1 MSDTTASASPST
13 SASASAAAA
22 PATEQWNITGAVNT
36 ALSAAMARDPKLLVL
51 GEDIADP
58 IGGVW
63 RTFAGLSTTYGT
75 DRVRNTPIS
84 EQAIVGAAI
93 GAALAGYRVVADI
106 MFFDFIAVC
115 LDQLA
120 NHAAKLRYM
129 SGGVSGVP
137 ITVTTTVGSGRFGA
151 QHTQSLEAWLMHT
164 PGVKVVYPTTPE
176 DAAGLMTACIDDDDP
191 CLFIQH
197 SGTLFKKSPKAP
209 SEGPSAGSAP
219 APVPLGRADVK
230 RQGTDVS
237 IVAYGVAVRDAL
249 RAADALAEDGIAAEV
264 VDLRSLV
271 PLDVDTVLASVAKTR
286 RAVVVHAATRFCGPG
301 AEIAAVIGAELFGDL
316 LAPVR
321 RLGAEYVPVPF
332 AAELDPFPSAGSVAD
347 AVRGLVARG

>member
-1 MSDTTASASPST
+1 MSDAATTTAP
-13 SASASAAAA
+13 AAGPAA
-22 PATEQWNITGAVNT
+22 PAAGPAAPAAGPAAEQWNITGAVNA

-63 RTFAGLSTTYGT
+63 RTFAGLSTAYGT
-75 DRVRNTPIS
+75 DRVRNTPIA
-84 EQAIVGAAI
+84 EQAIVGAAV

-106 MFFDFIAVC
+106 MFFDFVAVC

-129 SGGVSGVP
+129 SGGVSAVP
-137 ITVTTTVGSGRFGA
+137 VTVTTTVGSGRFGA
-151 QHTQSLEAWLMHT
+151 QHTQSLEAWLMHV
-164 PGVKVVYPTTPE
+164 PGIKVVYPSTPD
-176 DAAGLMTACIDDDDP
+176 DAAALMAACIDDHDP
-191 CLFIQH
+191 CLFVQH
-197 SGTLFKKSPKAP
+197 SGTMFKKSPK
-209 SEGPSAGSAP
+209 GAP
-219 APVPLGRADVK
+219 APVPLGLADVK
-230 RQGTDVS
+230 REGTDVS

-249 RAADALAEDGIAAEV
+249 RAADTLAAEGIHAEV

-271 PLDVDTVLASVAKTR
+271 PLDTDTVLRSVAKTR

-301 AEIAAVIGAELFGDL
+301 AEVAAVIGAELFGDL
-316 LAPVR
+316 LAPVS

-332 AAELDPFPSAGSVAD
+332 AAELDPFPSAGSVAG
-347 AVRGLVARG
+347 AVRALVNG

>member
-1 MSDTTASASPST
+1 MSDPTAPITPGAPTASAG
-13 SASASAAAA
+13 
-22 PATEQWNITGAVNT
+22 EQWNITGAVNT
-36 ALSAAMARDPKLLVL
+36 ALSAAMAREPKLLVM

-84 EQAIVGAAI
+84 EQAIVGTAI

-176 DAAGLMTACIDDDDP
+176 DAAGLMTTCIDDDDP

-197 SGTLFKKSPKAP
+197 SGTMFKKSPKAP
-209 SEGPSAGSAP
+209 SAAPPEGPAA
-219 APVPLGRADVK
+219 VPLGVADVK
-230 RQGTDVS
+230 RVGTDVS
-237 IVAYGVAVRDAL
+237 IIAYGVAVRDAL
-249 RAADALAEDGIAAEV
+249 RAADTLAGEGISAEV

-271 PLDVDTVLASVAKTR
+271 PLDVDGILASVAKTR

-321 RLGAEYVPVPF
+321 RLGADYVPVPF

-347 AVRGLVARG
+347 AVRGVLAGG

>member
-1 MSDTTASASPST
+1 
-13 SASASAAAA
+13 
-22 PATEQWNITGAVNT
+22 
-36 ALSAAMARDPKLLVL
+36 
-51 GEDIADP
+51 DP

-84 EQAIVGAAI
+84 EQAIVGTAI

-176 DAAGLMTACIDDDDP
+176 DAAGLMTTCIDDDDP

-197 SGTLFKKSPKAP
+197 SGTMFKKSPKAP
-209 SEGPSAGSAP
+209 SAAPPEGPAA
-219 APVPLGRADVK
+219 VPLGVADVK
-230 RQGTDVS
+230 RVGTDVS
-237 IVAYGVAVRDAL
+237 IIAYGVAVRDAL
-249 RAADALAEDGIAAEV
+249 RAADTLAGEGISAEV

-271 PLDVDTVLASVAKTR
+271 PLDVDGILASVAKTR

-301 AEIAAVIGAELFGDL
+301 AEIAAVIGAEQLGPG
-316 LAPVR
+316 APAGGRLRPGALRRRARPVPQRRFRGRRGAGGAGR
-321 RLGAEYVPVPF
+321 RLTRPGW
-332 AAELDPFPSAGSVAD
+332 AAVAGRRRSPSLSPPLASLQPCA
-347 AVRGLVARG
+347 

>member
-1 MSDTTASASPST
+1 MSDTTATTTPGAP
-13 SASASAAAA
+13 AA
-22 PATEQWNITGAVNT
+22 PAAPAAEQWNITGAVNT

-84 EQAIVGAAI
+84 EQAIVGTAI

-151 QHTQSLEAWLMHT
+151 QHTQSLEAWLMHV
-164 PGVKVVYPTTPE
+164 PGIKVVYPTTPE
-176 DAAGLMTACIDDDDP
+176 DAAGLMAACIDDDDP

-197 SGTLFKKSPKAP
+197 SATLFKKSPKMP
-209 SEGPSAGSAP
+209 SP
-219 APVPLGRADVK
+219 APVPLGVADVK
-230 RQGTDVS
+230 REGTDVS
-237 IVAYGVAVRDAL
+237 IIAYGVAVRDAL
-249 RAADALAEDGIAAEV
+249 RAADTLAEEGISAEV

-271 PLDVDTVLASVAKTR
+271 PLDVDGILGSVAKTR

-301 AEIAAVIGAELFGDL
+301 AEIASVIGAELFGDL

-321 RLGAEYVPVPF
+321 RLGADYVPVPF
-332 AAELDPFPSAGSVAD
+332 AAELDPFPSAGSVAET
-347 AVRGLVARG
+347 VRAMVAG

>member
-1 MSDTTASASPST
+1 
-13 SASASAAAA
+13 
-22 PATEQWNITGAVNT
+22 
-36 ALSAAMARDPKLLVL
+36 
-51 GEDIADP
+51 DP

-84 EQAIVGAAI
+84 EQAIVGTAI

-106 MFFDFIAVC
+106 MFVDFIAVC

-176 DAAGLMTACIDDDDP
+176 DDVHRRRRPLPVHPAQRHDVQEVAQGAVRRPAGGSGGGAAG
-191 CLFIQH
+191 
-197 SGTLFKKSPKAP
+197 GGRR
-209 SEGPSAGSAP
+209 EAG
-219 APVPLGRADVK
+219 R
-230 RQGTDVS
+230 
-237 IVAYGVAVRDAL
+237 
-249 RAADALAEDGIAAEV
+249 
-264 VDLRSLV
+264 
-271 PLDVDTVLASVAKTR
+271 
-286 RAVVVHAATRFCGPG
+286 
-301 AEIAAVIGAELFGDL
+301 
-316 LAPVR
+316 
-321 RLGAEYVPVPF
+321 
-332 AAELDPFPSAGSVAD
+332 
-347 AVRGLVARG
+347 